1 MTISRAQMASQL
13 TGNKMKKIK
22 KMNRGG
28 STGDS
33 QMELARRADRKR
45 RYSED
50 GPKGMSFSEAQTP
63 IRYLASKILGRS
75 ERRDFERNQPR
86 IRAEAD
92 DLERP
97 TTASPHEEA
106 AARFVE
112 TASVSTAK
120 PRGQC
125 GNANS
130 QSIWRLQVG

>member
-92 DLERP
+92 DLERQV
-97 TTASPHEEA
+97 TDSLS
-106 AARFVE
+106 RMKKGGKV
-112 TASVSTAK
+112 
-120 PRGQC
+120 RGDGICQR
-125 GNANS
+125 GKTKGTM
-130 QSIWRLQVG
+130 R